1 MSVSILREV
10 FHPKVAS
17 RADLWRYVRA
27 TTILAWTVVW
37 AVDIPHQILFAASWA
52 DCWRNWLVDVII
64 VPIVSVPV
72 ARSIGKAHLQLHDAK
87 QEAERLGRV
96 DPLTGLANRRAFYEA
111 AAELAGG
118 GAVALAIADLDRFK
132 RINDRFGHA
141 AGDEAL
147 KAAADLMRAELGD
160 LGLVARVGGEE
171 FALIAAGR
179 SADEIAARL
188 QRFRQRV
195 ADEPLTAAGG
205 SVHLTVSIG
214 FAVRRDCNFDA
225 LYAAADR
232 ALYVAKSAG
241 RDRVVDGDRIEGIAP
256 LAQALA
262 PIRQAG

>member
-1 MSVSILREV
+1 VSILRDV
-10 FHPKVAS
+10 FQPKVAD
-17 RADLWRYVRA
+17 RADLVRYVRSV
-27 TTILAWTVVW
+27 TILAWVV
-37 AVDIPHQILFAASWA
+37 AFGFDVPSHLAFFTSWA
-52 DCWRNWLVDVII
+52 DCWRNWLIDVII
-64 VPIVSVPV
+64 VPIISVPV
-72 ARSIGKAHLQLHDAK
+72 AHSIGKAHLQLHDAK

-111 AAELAGG
+111 SADLTDG

-141 AGDEAL
+141 AGDEVLKTVAAL
-147 KAAADLMRAELGD
+147 MQAELGD

-179 SADEIAARL
+179 SAGEIAPRL

-195 ADEPLTAAGG
+195 AEEPAAAGG
-205 SVHLTVSIG
+205 GTINVTVSIG
-214 FAVRRDCNFDA
+214 FAVRRDFNFDA
-225 LYAAADR
+225 LYSVADR

-241 RDRVVDGDRIEGIAP
+241 RDRVVDCDRIEEIAP